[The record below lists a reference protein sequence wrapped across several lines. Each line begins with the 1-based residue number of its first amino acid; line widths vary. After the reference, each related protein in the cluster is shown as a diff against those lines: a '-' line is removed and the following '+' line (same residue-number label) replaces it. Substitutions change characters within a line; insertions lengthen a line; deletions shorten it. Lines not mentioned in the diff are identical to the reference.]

1 MDFPGV
7 TKDLVEQA
15 LQSIDPEKIPPKNAG
30 KVNALVYGGKKYPP
44 KYVLATALKIANSDV
59 GNFNSNEAVSFLS
72 GMGFELK
79 RETLKN
85 AIYDSEWAQQGY
97 GCVDC
102 GNRDGSEFILT
113 KENGCGPQSNGF
125 VVDKKDKQTQCKLK
139 WWAGS
144 AENKNKRDLDASHYD
159 EAVNAL
165 VEVCNEIWTGKCRRV
180 NKDGNKNQTGMN
192 IDIALLSKDNADEFV
207 DEINN
212 WKNNNIEKFETIQK
226 RILDGIKQN
235 LPIDVVKK
243 QLLNEVKMEGYT
255 SFLLNNRNIILH
267 GAPGTGKTYLAKK
280 IAKQLIFGDA
290 ERNLESLDDKT
301 QFNEQCCLVQF
312 HQSYDYTDFVEGLR
326 PKNGDNGQI
335 GFERKDGVFKVFCEN
350 ALKNIESKIPFIF
363 IIDEINRGEMSK
375 IFGELF
381 YSIDPGYR
389 GKDGSIKT
397 QYANLHQIPNVFDKV
412 LGFEEKKDSAG
423 KDLNVGNY
431 GHFFVPENV
440 YIIGTMN
447 DIDRSVDSMDFAMRR
462 RFAFTEVTA
471 EQSQAMFKDGKTWK
485 NGKDEIVNVSE
496 ALPAIEKRMD
506 NLNNCILNK
515 DFNLNQSYQ
524 IGGAYFLKFANYQE
538 KGGDEAFRLLWKNH
552 IEVVLNEY
560 LRGMPKSNDLL
571 AKLKD
576 AYDLKVIYKENG
588 EVDSKKLVKRGDEDL
603 GTSEPEN

>member
-15 LQSIDPEKIPPKNAG
+15 LQSVDPEKIPPKNAG

-59 GNFNSNEAVSFLS
+59 GIFNSNEAVSFLS

-235 LPIDVVKK
+235 LPIDVVK
-243 QLLNEVKMEGYT
+243 
-255 SFLLNNRNIILH
+255 
-267 GAPGTGKTYLAKK
+267 
-280 IAKQLIFGDA
+280 
-290 ERNLESLDDKT
+290 
-301 QFNEQCCLVQF
+301 
-312 HQSYDYTDFVEGLR
+312 
-326 PKNGDNGQI
+326 
-335 GFERKDGVFKVFCEN
+335 
-350 ALKNIESKIPFIF
+350 
-363 IIDEINRGEMSK
+363 
-375 IFGELF
+375 
-381 YSIDPGYR
+381 
-389 GKDGSIKT
+389 
-397 QYANLHQIPNVFDKV
+397 
-412 LGFEEKKDSAG
+412 
-423 KDLNVGNY
+423 
-431 GHFFVPENV
+431 
-440 YIIGTMN
+440 
-447 DIDRSVDSMDFAMRR
+447 
-462 RFAFTEVTA
+462 
-471 EQSQAMFKDGKTWK
+471 
-485 NGKDEIVNVSE
+485 
-496 ALPAIEKRMD
+496 
-506 NLNNCILNK
+506 NNCLM
-515 DFNLNQSYQ
+515 
-524 IGGAYFLKFANYQE
+524 
-538 KGGDEAFRLLWKNH
+538 R
-552 IEVVLNEY
+552 
-560 LRGMPKSNDLL
+560 
-571 AKLKD
+571 
-576 AYDLKVIYKENG
+576 
-588 EVDSKKLVKRGDEDL
+588 
-603 GTSEPEN
+603 